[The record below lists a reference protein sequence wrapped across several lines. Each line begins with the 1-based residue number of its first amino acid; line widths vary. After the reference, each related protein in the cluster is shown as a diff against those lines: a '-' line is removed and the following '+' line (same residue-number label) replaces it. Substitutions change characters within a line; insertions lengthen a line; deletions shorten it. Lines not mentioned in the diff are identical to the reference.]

1 MNIWRDVRKNG
12 QGSKNHEIPD
22 FPAQQRSGME
32 VKMEKKLQ
40 PLEKKRLMIFAWVAF
55 GVPMLMGIPMGI
67 LYNKGAD
74 VSLFPNAQ
82 MYYPAAGVM
91 LAVLLTRRQGE
102 RVPVKFYT
110 GFLLLTASLWA
121 MCMLQVIFP
130 AMNVLLSMN
139 LVIIFG
145 SLITWILLLLEK
157 KETRRAAGLSWG
169 KGKKTGTWLWVA
181 LFLALYLLRL
191 FLNYALMGMPGA
203 FLTIFTENPY
213 LLINLVSLPLNF
225 FMAYTAFF
233 GEEYGW
239 RAFLQPLLQKRYGKR
254 AGVLLLGVVWGLW
267 HLPINVFYYSPQT
280 WVQSVLAQ
288 QLTCISLA
296 IFFGLAWM
304 KTQNVWA
311 PVIMHFLNNNLIA
324 VFAGSAEVISGQ
336 VIAWRDLL
344 FLLIINGVCFA
355 SFILAKAYRKG
366 ETEEEKEAEG
376 ER

>member
-32 VKMEKKLQ
+32 VSMEKKLQ
-40 PLEKKRLMIFAWVAF
+40 PLEKKRLMIFAWIAF

-130 AMNVLLSMN
+130 AMNMLVPMN

-157 KETRRAAGLSWG
+157 KEP
-169 KGKKTGTWLWVA
+169 
-181 LFLALYLLRL
+181 FL
-191 FLNYALMGMPGA
+191 
-203 FLTIFTENPY
+203 
-213 LLINLVSLPLNF
+213 
-225 FMAYTAFF
+225 
-233 GEEYGW
+233 
-239 RAFLQPLLQKRYGKR
+239 GKR
-254 AGVLLLGVVWGLW
+254 KEDG
-267 HLPINVFYYSPQT
+267 N
-280 WVQSVLAQ
+280 LAV
-288 QLTCISLA
+288 
-296 IFFGLAWM
+296 GG
-304 KTQNVWA
+304 
-311 PVIMHFLNNNLIA
+311 A
-324 VFAGSAEVISGQ
+324 VFSALSAEVVFELCPDGHAGSVPDDFYGKSLSFDQ
-336 VIAWRDLL
+336 S
-344 FLLIINGVCFA
+344 CFPA
-355 SFILAKAYRKG
+355 A
-366 ETEEEKEAEG
+366 
-376 ER
+376 

>member
-1 MNIWRDVRKNG
+1 M
-12 QGSKNHEIPD
+12 
-22 FPAQQRSGME
+22 
-32 VKMEKKLQ
+32 
-40 PLEKKRLMIFAWVAF
+40 
-55 GVPMLMGIPMGI
+55 
-67 LYNKGAD
+67 
-74 VSLFPNAQ
+74 
-82 MYYPAAGVM
+82 
-91 LAVLLTRRQGE
+91 
-102 RVPVKFYT
+102 
-110 GFLLLTASLWA
+110 
-121 MCMLQVIFP
+121 
-130 AMNVLLSMN
+130 
-139 LVIIFG
+139 
-145 SLITWILLLLEK
+145 
-157 KETRRAAGLSWG
+157 
-169 KGKKTGTWLWVA
+169 A

-254 AGVLLLGVVWGLW
+254 VGVLLLGVVWGLW